1 MDPIGYMEHPPFIY
15 NGKILFI
22 PQNWTS
28 KLDPGGSNLPPQGL
42 AYQIRKRLENGDMR
56 NFDAKMRHVCFTN
69 IYQLTETTTTTTKK
83 TASNNINPHETN
95 ATVGGF
101 IFFEFFIPIWG
112 RWTHFDDHIFSD
124 GLVQPPTSN
133 GFVPNFN
140 VQH

>member
-69 IYQLTETTTTTTKK
+69 IYQLTETTTKK

-101 IFFEFFIPIWG
+101 IFFGFFHPYLG
-112 RWTHFDDHIFSD
+112 KMNPF
-124 GLVQPPTSN
+124 
-133 GFVPNFN
+133 
-140 VQH
+140 